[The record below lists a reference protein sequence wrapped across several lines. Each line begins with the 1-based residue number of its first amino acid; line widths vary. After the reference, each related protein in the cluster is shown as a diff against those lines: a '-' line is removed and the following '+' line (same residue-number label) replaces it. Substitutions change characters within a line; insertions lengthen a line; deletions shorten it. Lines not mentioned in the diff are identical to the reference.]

1 MTTVIHMTRY
11 PSPLGDLLLASVGGK
26 LVHLDFEDND
36 ARMRKRQGRRFGNI
50 DWRHGD
56 RPSPAVTG
64 WLDAYFAGLVT
75 TPPLEELDMNGNDFQ
90 KSVWFGLSD
99 IPCGKTISYRQQ
111 AIKLG
116 MAKAVRAVAHANA
129 LNPISILVPCHP
141 CYCCRRLPGRLCRRA
156 FAQKAA
162 ARSRS
167 PDGRRNGRL
176 KILTPTRESSKDSF

>member
-1 MTTVIHMTRY
+1 MNDMTTVIHMTRY

-36 ARMRKRQGRRFGNI
+36 ARMRRRQGRRFGNI
-50 DWRHGD
+50 DWHHGD

-75 TPPLEELDMNGNDFQ
+75 TPPLEELDMNGTDFQ

-129 LNPISILVPCHP
+129 LNPISILVPCHRVIAADGSLTG
-141 CYCCRRLPGRLCRRA
+141 YAGGLSRKKWLIDHESRMVVATTDHESLSQPG
-156 FAQKAA
+156 
-162 ARSRS
+162 
-167 PDGRRNGRL
+167 N
-176 KILTPTRESSKDSF
+176 